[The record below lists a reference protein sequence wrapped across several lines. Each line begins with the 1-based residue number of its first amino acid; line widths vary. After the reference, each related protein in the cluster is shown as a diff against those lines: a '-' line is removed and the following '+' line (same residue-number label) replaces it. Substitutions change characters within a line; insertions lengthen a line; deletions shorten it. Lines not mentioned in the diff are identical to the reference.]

1 MPQFAG
7 RAKIRVD
14 GRELR
19 TLDGATLNT
28 GGVSREVKK
37 GYEVYGFTEAVEAP
51 TIECKIPLGADDS
64 LMEIN
69 AIKDATVEF
78 VTDIG
83 RTFLLVGAWCSEPC
97 SLSGGDVDVKF
108 AGMTCKEV

>member
-14 GRELR
+14 GKEYR
-19 TLDGATLNT
+19 TLDGATINT
-28 GGVSREVKK
+28 GGVTREAKK
-37 GYEVYGFTEAVEAP
+37 GYEVYGFTETVAEP
-51 TIECKIPLGADDS
+51 TVECKIPLGVDDS
-64 LMEIN
+64 LLEIN
-69 AIKDATVEF
+69 RIKDATVEF

-83 RTFLLVGAWCSEPC
+83 KTFMIVGAWCSAPC

-108 AGMTCKEV
+108 AGLECKEV

>member
-7 RAKIRVD
+7 RAKIRID

-19 TLDGATLNT
+19 TLDGATLNS
-28 GGVSREVKK
+28 GGVSREAKK
-37 GYEVYGFTEAVEAP
+37 GYAVYGFTETVEEP
-51 TIECKIPLGADDS
+51 TVECKIPLGVEDS
-64 LMEIN
+64 LLAIN
-69 AIKDATVEF
+69 AIKGATIEF

-83 RTFLLVGAWCSEPC
+83 KTFMIVDAWCSEPC

-108 AGMTCKEV
+108 AGIECKEV